1 MIRPVVVSGR
11 AHTAMRCSQKV
22 AAGRLPSSQ
31 HTDAV
36 VAPTR
41 EISATQGLGGGVIVL
56 V

>member
-1 MIRPVVVSGR
+1 MIRPVVVSGQ

-41 EISATQGLGGGVIVL
+41 EISATQGLGGVIVL